1 MSSAASHALGP
12 EPSPATASVA
22 AAFPVLPHAVIQSI
36 QCARC
41 SKILRS
47 PLRLPC
53 GNSICR
59 SCLPPIYQRTGITYP
74 ANEERKHGFLCY
86 WGKADACSGEHCLG
100 DCGADV
106 LLSRLADVFE
116 EALADDRGDGS
127 SGSAST
133 VAWKISRDPPPELTT
148 ECEYIGAD
156 LLKGVYRLV
165 KEGRFDYDASEVHY
179 SVGDSAADS
188 STQRSYTKLKNAI
201 RNELDCQVCYSLIL
215 DPLTTPCG
223 HTFCRDC
230 VTMVMDHSDLC
241 PVCRRKLNLSLT
253 SRREPSNLRISTI
266 LETLFP
272 EQLAVRKDGTSDD
285 DDDDAAAADG
295 EQTLPL
301 FVNSL
306 SFPTMPTFLHI
317 FEPRYRIMMRRV
329 METRGKKF
337 GMVMYNRGSRP
348 QPGLGRAEFMQY
360 GTVLMIDRYELL
372 PDGRSLV
379 IATGVSRFKV
389 SSSEVVDG
397 YHVGRVQRV
406 EDMPIT
412 EEERLESLETSV
424 TMEAPPA
431 ASADPADTPIEVL
444 PTQQLFQLALDF
456 IDEQRRKGV
465 AWLHPRVLMAYGDAP
480 TDPALFPWW
489 LASVYP
495 LWEDD
500 KYSLLSTTSVR
511 DRLKVVARW
520 VKKSRSRECR
530 PGLSFLSP
538 STAVFTS
545 FTPFTMSVSI
555 SFGNTRASETSRQEP
570 GQSRDSEMYIPQT
583 LVLGIFLAIFVTQIA
598 INIIQIRRA
607 RQRGV
612 VGGGRNTNLGAVGAE
627 IPAEREDEPG
637 EIEVDPAPGEIG

>member
-1 MSSAASHALGP
+1 MYNLYKKLVLG
-12 EPSPATASVA
+12 
-22 AAFPVLPHAVIQSI
+22 I

-41 SKILRS
+41 SQILRS

-86 WGKADACSGEHCLG
+86 WGKADACTGEHCLG

-116 EALADDRGDGS
+116 EVLADDRGDGS
-127 SGSAST
+127 SQGAST
-133 VAWKISRDPPPELTT
+133 VTWKASRDESQEMTT
-148 ECEYIGAD
+148 QCETIGTD
-156 LLKGVYRLV
+156 LLKGIYCLV
-165 KEGRFDYDASEVHY
+165 KEGRFDYDASE
-179 SVGDSAADS
+179 
-188 STQRSYTKLKNAI
+188 RSYTKLKNAI

-241 PVCRRKLNLSLT
+241 PVCRRKLNMSLT

-272 EQLAVRKDGTSDD
+272 EQLAMRKDGTSDD
-285 DDDDAAAADG
+285 DDAAAADD

-337 GMVMYNRGSRP
+337 GMVTYNRGSRP
-348 QPGLGRAEFMQY
+348 QPGLGRSEFMQY
-360 GTVLMIDRYELL
+360 GTVLMVDRYELL

-444 PTQQLFQLALDF
+444 PTQQLFQMALDF

-500 KYSLLSTTSVR
+500 KYSLLATTSVR
-511 DRLKVVARW
+511 DPVPLLIFSLVPLFLG
-520 VKKSRSRECR
+520 

-555 SFGNTRASETSRQEP
+555 SFGNTRASENSRQEP
-570 GQSRDSEMYIPQT
+570 EPSRDSEMYIPQT
-583 LVLGIFLAIFVTQIA
+583 LVLGIFLAIFVTQIT

-607 RQRGV
+607 RQR
-612 VGGGRNTNLGAVGAE
+612 GAVGAE

-637 EIEVDPAPGEIG
+637 GIDVDIAPGEIG